1 MKLTNYIIYPC
12 VALLT
17 ISCNDFLDR
26 EPLDKITPQVY
37 FETAEQLGAYA
48 INQYN
53 FNAHFGNG
61 YDLGV
66 FKDDNNT
73 DVQVSA
79 NGDMNRWVPG
89 MLKVPSGTNDKD
101 STNWTFS
108 EIYRINYF
116 MDEVLPKYEAK
127 QITGN
132 ESDTRHYIGEMYM
145 IRANAYFK
153 KVKQFGDFPIIE
165 HVISL
170 DDKEGLVKAN
180 ERKPMNEVGRF
191 ILSDLDKAIEL
202 MAVNASDD
210 ALRNRLTQDAAYM
223 LKSRVALY
231 MGTWLKN
238 FKGTAFVPGGQGWPG
253 ASKSYHS
260 GLQIDIDSEINF
272 FLDESM
278 EASKYI
284 ADKIP
289 LVSNTQTLYEKAD
302 NPYVLMFTDRDLSV
316 YDEVIFWRAGDAA
329 SFKVGYGY
337 SHTQGGSGSGYT
349 NAYINSFLMEDGT
362 PVYRS
367 SEYKGDELLS
377 DVKTGR
383 DNRLVQFLK
392 IKDEPMTVF
401 ANGSV
406 SLFPA
411 PQILTTPEYKSATGY
426 DIKKGLTM
434 SVDDKTQNNQVAG
447 VIEYRAAEA
456 YLNYIEASY
465 VRKGVIDQDAE
476 KYWKAIR
483 QRAGVDPDFKKT
495 ISLTDM
501 NKESAL
507 LSAYTAGQLVD
518 ATMYNIR
525 RERACE
531 FISEGMRWDDLRRW
545 RSMDQLIS
553 NNYQVEGFKIWG
565 EMKNWYTGLHYAGD
579 GSGSA
584 NVSSPSLSSYLRPY
598 QIVAENNNLYNGYS
612 WTPANYLD
620 PIAISQFLITAESG
634 SDLSTSP
641 LYQNPGWPTEAGAG
655 AGSVTGF

>member
-53 FNAHFGNG
+53 FNAHFGSG

-89 MLKVPSGTNDKD
+89 MLKVPSATNDKNN
-101 STNWTFS
+101 TNWIF
-108 EIYRINYF
+108 EDIYKINYF
-116 MDEVLPKYEAK
+116 MDEVLPRYEAK

-132 ESDTRHYIGEMYM
+132 ESDTKHYIGEMYM

-165 HVISL
+165 HLISL
-170 DDKEGLVKAN
+170 DDKEGLIKAN

-260 GLQIDIDSEINF
+260 GLKINIDSEINF

-278 EASKYI
+278 KASKYI

-289 LVSNTQTLYEKAD
+289 LTSNTQTLYEKAD

-337 SHTQGGSGSGYT
+337 SHTQGGAGSGYT
-349 NAYINSFLMEDGT
+349 SAYINSFLMADGS

-377 DVKTGR
+377 DVKAGR

-411 PQILTTPEYKSATGY
+411 PQILTTPAYKSATGY

-579 GSGSA
+579 GSRSA